1 MERGEERVWGISF
14 KPFAAGFQFLT
25 MECVSGLCSDGF
37 RDKWA
42 KESAFYK
49 CLQVMHRKNVDGTSM
64 DIF

>member
-14 KPFAAGFQFLT
+14 NPFAAGLQFLT
-25 MECVSGLCSDGF
+25 MECVSGLYSDGF
-37 RDKWA
+37 RDNLA

-49 CLQVMHRKNVDGTSM
+49 CLQVMLRKNVDGTSI